1 MMMHVYVIL
10 QMYLLYRDCCFLSL
24 NGKEPL
30 DERETL
36 ADLSIVS
43 GDLLHV
49 MCDSEC
55 CVDSNSCM
63 QPHCSS
69 AGTSPGP
76 SHESVCRNKEYKR
89 SMESRARVLDA
100 QEEKEEKEEDKKHLL
115 PSLLGG
121 GNRGGEKGG
130 GGGGG
135 ERERGVGGGERGGGG
150 GGRGRG
156 GREERREN
164 MNQGLSEPH
173 ISLRILPSPNVSSPA
188 GIDITNN
195 RIGSHFEEFVQSQ
208 CVAAGSMECCAQCC
222 QYGSYGTPHDD
233 VGCRLHAQ

>member
-1 MMMHVYVIL
+1 MMHVYVIL

-36 ADLSIVS
+36 ADLNIVS

-49 MCDSEC
+49 MCDSER

-89 SMESRARVLDA
+89 SMESRTRVLDA

-121 GNRGGEKGG
+121 GEGGRGGGGGGGGGKRGGG

-135 ERERGVGGGERGGGG
+135 ERGGGVRGGGG

-156 GREERREN
+156 GREEREK
-164 MNQGLSEPH
+164 
-173 ISLRILPSPNVSSPA
+173 
-188 GIDITNN
+188 T
-195 RIGSHFEEFVQSQ
+195 
-208 CVAAGSMECCAQCC
+208 
-222 QYGSYGTPHDD
+222 
-233 VGCRLHAQ
+233 

>member
-36 ADLSIVS
+36 ADLNIVS
-43 GDLLHV
+43 GDLLHI

-55 CVDSNSCM
+55 CVGSNSCM

-89 SMESRARVLDA
+89 SMKSRTRVLDA

-121 GNRGGEKGG
+121 GDRGGEGGRGGGGGGGGGKRGGGGGKRG

-135 ERERGVGGGERGGGG
+135 ERKRGGRGGGG
-150 GGRGRG
+150 GGERK
-156 GREERREN
+156 EE
-164 MNQGLSEPH
+164 
-173 ISLRILPSPNVSSPA
+173 
-188 GIDITNN
+188 
-195 RIGSHFEEFVQSQ
+195 EEEEEKEKEEAEEAEEEV
-208 CVAAGSMECCAQCC
+208 EEEEKKEEK
-222 QYGSYGTPHDD
+222 T
-233 VGCRLHAQ
+233 